1 MCTYP
6 AKLTTNQINWPLL
19 GDYPWSCGV
28 SLVFFWIRTIS
39 CVSQILYRTGI
50 ILTYRNGLKLLWD
63 QCRFEIFQPPFGPC
77 GYNLGSMDGKLP
89 QRTKNPN
96 PSVSPT
102 ISLSPNPMG
111 NRQFI
116 LLGRQE
122 TMPGQVSHL
131 DSQESWPKV
140 ASASPVKRKFTKG
153 VSPSVRR
160 HIAGVNLSPPAY
172 LEDHDHKSPSYWDPF
187 QMALL

>member
-1 MCTYP
+1 MHIPC
-6 AKLTTNQINWPLL
+6 QIDHKSDQLATFGRLPMVLW
-19 GDYPWSCGV
+19 GITR
-28 SLVFFWIRTIS
+28 FFWIRTIS
-39 CVSQILYRTGI
+39 FVSQILYRTGI
-50 ILTYRNGLKLLWD
+50 ILTYRNGLKLLWE
-63 QCRFEIFQPPFGPC
+63 FEIFQPPFGPC
-77 GYNLGSMDGKLP
+77 GYNLGSMDGTLP

-111 NRQFI
+111 NI

-153 VSPSVRR
+153 GSPAVPR
-160 HIAGVNLSPPAY
+160 HMAGVNLSSPPPY

-187 QMALL
+187 QMAF